1 MAGVSITRIYCHF
14 RGICCQ
20 NIVVLESF
28 DTLCFRE
35 KLYAETSENPLVDAI
50 KRQCPKLA
58 FNLGQGDTQ
67 LLNGEEILHIL
78 CEEKCE
84 RLQESKPLG
93 KY

>member
-14 RGICCQ
+14 RGTGK
-20 NIVVLESF
+20 NITILDSF
-28 DTLCFRE
+28 DTLRFRE
-35 KLYAETSENPLVDAI
+35 KLYAETSDNPLVDAI
-50 KRQCPKLA
+50 KTQCPKLA
-58 FNLGQGDTQ
+58 FDLGQGDTQ

>member
-1 MAGVSITRIYCHF
+1 MLCESITI
-14 RGICCQ
+14 
-20 NIVVLESF
+20 LDSF
-28 DTLCFRE
+28 DTLRIRE
-35 KLYAETSENPLVDAI
+35 KLYAETSDNPLVAAI
-50 KRQCPKLA
+50 KTQCPKLA
-58 FNLGQGDTQ
+58 FDLGQGDTQ